1 MIILGTKLLKFP
13 TNHWRG
19 LSASEVAEVRSR
31 IQSGWNKFKGV
42 QGIKLLVFDGGIE
55 LPAARP
61 DEEDVV
67 VQFRK
72 RQIPGGGGL

>member
-1 MIILGTKLLKFP
+1 MILLGTKLLKFP

-42 QGIKLLVFDGGIE
+42 QGIKLLVFDDGIQ
-55 LPAARP
+55 LRAARP
-61 DEEDVV
+61 DKEDVV
-67 VQFRK
+67 SAILK
-72 RQIPGGGGL
+72 R